1 MKTKRKTYGNTWWGQ
16 AWVHALE
23 QMDAGR
29 LSRGKTLANTSRVLD
44 VVVQEHTVYA
54 QVKGSYHDTYKVEIK
69 SALLLPEDQRIV
81 QDLIAEQAS
90 MPIELAM
97 GQLPVALLTLLAERD
112 IHLLPRH
119 WDDLKIRCTCPD
131 AEMPCKHLAS
141 VCYLLANEIDK
152 DPLILLSL
160 KGISCDGWQVGAVPS
175 VLHREH
181 LLAGFLPVSQGMSLS
196 QAPEKSEFLPNLLNF
211 PVRNVQPLLALLP
224 DHPSFYAEGNFK
236 HVLET
241 VYKAVPVAVVQLY
254 LQRQLS
260 HALGNAVF
268 QLEYFKDAYNPRYLF
283 QWKIT
288 IDPSKK
294 TEKERIE
301 SALTQARLKPESRLQ
316 AASLPQTKLHK
327 DQARLWIDDAER
339 VTEARLRSAFSVEP
353 VSLVFDYFLSAPLPL
368 AQTQNTTSVSFW
380 SAVAATALAL
390 VKARWFLPE
399 LIQEAEQAFVVR
411 YRADVQEPLVQ
422 NALTQLQAM
431 MPPDCCHYGELF
443 LPRDAVT
450 EALNSFVTYLVHQAL
465 KSVES
470 STSDKLMLAF
480 TRDYLYRANRFTEKN
495 SIKSLSHWLE
505 RLQAGKRDLA
515 PQIRIEQF
523 DDGLEDQFQVY
534 VDVIHRKRMM
544 EQMVPYAQLFMDDA
558 QLLFSDASDG
568 NSDVATQALW
578 AQTVQLDV
586 SRQLMIAAQY
596 MDQLREIVDSRGQI
610 APVVNLLQL
619 SQLLLNTAGILD
631 ILGFG
636 LILPK
641 ELKKLAYPDLQ
652 VKAKLNKSQ
661 DTGASYLSLEGM
673 LEFSYEVA
681 LGDETISPDEFDQLV
696 RQSEGLVKFKDQYI
710 LLKPEDVQQL
720 LQKLS
725 TPFAKFTSPMQALYT
740 AILGRVHGLSF
751 QPDEALERVVAE
763 MLQVDEVAI
772 PSTLNA
778 VLRPYQERGFRWLWS
793 NSRKG
798 FGSCIADDMGLGKTI
813 QVLTVLLQARQD
825 AKNTLPSLVVCP
837 TTLIG
842 NWEKECQRFAP
853 SLRLNIYHGNER
865 QLVVDAVDVVIT
877 SYGTF
882 RRDFQQFSDRDW
894 EFLIID
900 EAQNIK
906 NSTTAQ
912 TQVIKALKSKYRI
925 AMTGTPVENRLTELW
940 NIFDFINPGYL
951 GTISQFKTRLANP
964 IEKAQDQESVV
975 QLKKVTAPFILRR
988 LKTDKTIISD
998 LPEKVT
1004 FDEYCYLT
1012 KEQAAVYQNVVE
1024 TIMSDIESS
1033 EGIQRKGLIFK
1044 LITALKQICNH
1055 PAHYANLGNVASE
1068 LSGKA
1073 AKALSI
1079 LQTIL
1084 ENNEKALIFTQYR
1097 EMGNLLQQMMQR
1109 ELGEEALFFHGGLT
1123 RNKRDEMVAQF
1134 QTDAASKLMIVS
1146 LKAGGT
1152 GLNLTEASNVIH
1164 YDLWWNP
1171 AVENQATDRAYR
1183 IGQAKTVVVH
1193 RLITLGSFEEKID
1206 EMIKAKKALA
1216 DLAVSDGESWIT
1228 QMSNQDLR
1236 EIFGLF
1242 H

>member
-23 QMDAGR
+23 QMDSGR

-44 VVVQEHTVYA
+44 MVMHEHVVYA
-54 QVKGSYHDTYKVEIK
+54 QVKGSYHEIYKVEIK
-69 SALLLPEDQRIV
+69 STALTPQDSLAV
-81 QDLIAEQAS
+81 QALIARQAS
-90 MPIELAM
+90 LPIELAL
-97 GQLPVALLTLLAERD
+97 GQLPVSLLPLLAELG
-112 IHLLPRH
+112 IHLLPRD
-119 WDDLKIRCTCPD
+119 WADLKTRCTCPD
-131 AEMPCKHLAS
+131 AENPCKHLAS

-152 DPLILLSL
+152 DPFILLNL
-160 KGISCDGWQVGAVPS
+160 KGIAAEGLQGVSISTRLP
-175 VLHREH
+175 REQ
-181 LLAGFLPVSQGMSLS
+181 LLAEFIPPGQVVHIPALLER
-196 QAPEKSEFLPNLLNF
+196 PEFNLNF
-211 PVRNVQPLLALLP
+211 PLRNVQPLLALLP
-224 DHPSFYAEGNFK
+224 DNPSFYSEGNFK
-236 HVLET
+236 NFLEM
-241 VYKAVPVAVVQLY
+241 VYQVVPVAVPQLY
-254 LQRQLS
+254 PQRRLS
-260 HALGNAVF
+260 HALGSAVF
-268 QLEYFKDAYNPRYLF
+268 QLEFFKDAYNPRYLS

-288 IDPSKK
+288 IDPAKK

-301 SALTQARLKPESRLQ
+301 LALTEARRKPESRLQ
-316 AASLPQTKLHK
+316 AASLPLTKLHK
-327 DQARLWIDDAER
+327 DQARLLIDDADG
-339 VTEARLRSAFSVEP
+339 VTESRLRSAFSVEP
-353 VSLVFDYFLSAPLPL
+353 VSLVFDYFLSAPWPVDLTKHTPS
-368 AQTQNTTSVSFW
+368 ASFW
-380 SAVAATALAL
+380 SAVAALALAL
-390 VKARWFLPE
+390 VKARLFLPE

-411 YRADVQEPLVQ
+411 YRADMQEPMVL
-422 NALTQLQAM
+422 NALTQLQSL

-443 LPRDAVT
+443 LPHDLVVEVVT
-450 EALNSFVTYLVHQAL
+450 VFVTYLVHQVL
-465 KSVES
+465 KSTE
-470 STSDKLMLAF
+470 TAQGDKLMLTF
-480 TRDYLYRANRFTEKN
+480 TRDSLFRANRFTEKN
-495 SIKSLSHWLE
+495 SIKSLTHWLE
-505 RLQAGKRDLA
+505 RLQLGKREIA

-523 DDGLEDQFQVY
+523 VAGDEDQFQVF
-534 VDVIHRKRMM
+534 VDVIHRKRLL
-544 EQMVPYAQLFMDDA
+544 EQMVPYAQLFTEDV
-558 QLLFSDASDG
+558 QSLFTAGNESDAF
-568 NSDVATQALW
+568 T
-578 AQTVQLDV
+578 AQVFSTAEIQQDV

-596 MDQLREIVDSRGQI
+596 MDQLREIVDSRGQV
-610 APVVNLLQL
+610 APVVNLLQM
-619 SQLLLNTAGILD
+619 SHILLNTAGILEV
-631 ILGFG
+631 LGIG
-636 LILPK
+636 LVLPK

-652 VKAKLNKSQ
+652 VKAKLGKSH

-673 LEFSYEVA
+673 LDFSYEVA
-681 LGDETISPDEFDQLV
+681 LGNEAISPDEFDALV
-696 RQSEGLVKFKDQYI
+696 KQSEGLVKFKDQYI
-710 LLKPEDVQQL
+710 LLKPDDVQQI
-720 LQKLS
+720 LQKLK
-725 TPFAKFTSPMQALYT
+725 TPFAQLTSPMQALYT
-740 AILGRVHGLSF
+740 AILGRVQGLSF
-751 QPDEALERVVAE
+751 QPDEALERVLGE
-763 MLQVDEVAI
+763 MMQVDEVAI
-772 PSTLNA
+772 PGTLNA

-813 QVLTVLLQARQD
+813 QVLTVLLQARQ
-825 AKNTLPSLVVCP
+825 AEQNRLPSLVVCP

-853 SLRLNIYHGNER
+853 SLQLNIYHGNER
-865 QLVVDAVDVVIT
+865 QLVVDDVDVVIT

-882 RRDFQQFSDRDW
+882 RRDFQQFSDREW

-912 TQVIKALKSKYRI
+912 TQVIKALKSKHRI

-940 NIFDFINPGYL
+940 NIYDFINPGYL

-964 IEKAQDQESVV
+964 IEKAQDQETVA

-1024 TIMSDIESS
+1024 TIMNEIEST

-1055 PAHYANLGNVASE
+1055 PAHYANLGNIASQ

-1097 EMGNLLQQMMQR
+1097 EMGNLLQQMMHS

-1123 RNKRDEMVAQF
+1123 RKKRDEMVEQF

-1216 DLAVSDGESWIT
+1216 DLTVSDGESWIT

-1242 H
+1242 QL